1 MLQYFP
7 TGAALK
13 KYKKNVGKT
22 SKNYNEPD
30 QLTVVKITEKNI
42 SLKLENDIKSGQ
54 SWYI

>member
-54 SWYI
+54 S